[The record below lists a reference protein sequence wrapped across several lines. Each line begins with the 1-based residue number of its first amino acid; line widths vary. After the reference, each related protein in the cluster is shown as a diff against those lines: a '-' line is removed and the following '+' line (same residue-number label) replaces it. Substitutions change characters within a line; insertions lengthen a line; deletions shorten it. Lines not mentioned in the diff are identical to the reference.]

1 MQSFNSYLNVGIAVA
16 GVAFACGYN
25 VGHLEL
31 RVGIIC
37 FLCACTAVAI
47 ALTFRYCRS
56 WIFRRLSDG
65 CGIFHSVP
73 MACILSMAIYA
84 IAQEM
89 GDPGAAWY
97 ARCFALGFILHLTI
111 DEIYSYEQ
119 DTQRTISKFWS
130 NRNKTGYLSLYLGAL
145 ICWIWTV

>member
-1 MQSFNSYLNVGIAVA
+1 MPGFNSFLRVSIAVA
-16 GVAFACGYN
+16 GISFACGYN
-25 VGHLEL
+25 IGHLEL
-31 RVGIIC
+31 RIGVIS

-47 ALTFRYCRS
+47 ALTFRYCRTS
-56 WIFRRLSDG
+56 ILRRLEE

-84 IAQEM
+84 IALEL

-111 DEIYSYEQ
+111 DEIYSYQE